1 MLNFSV
7 CAEGGGGRG
16 LFVVVVVVVVV
27 NVFFSNSE
35 LNTKSFSCQ
44 TNIIWKNISIDNIS
58 NANIFIKHTKGKPVY
73 Q

>member
-7 CAEGGGGRG
+7 CAGGGGAG
-16 LFVVVVVVVVV
+16 GYLLLLLLLLM
-27 NVFFSNSE
+27 FFSNSE

-44 TNIIWKNISIDNIS
+44 TNIIWKNISIDIIS